1 MGWGGRLVTFLAVL
15 VSWIFFRAANPEEA
29 FRLLAGLTGTNGL
42 LLPGDPLFFK
52 SSPMLMALP
61 ALLGLTIDPQF
72 VLLACLGGLVLF
84 VSFLPNSQQL
94 LATMEPGIVTYGKK
108 IEDMPIVFQP
118 LAWRPSFLWLALTAL
133 TFTWCMLNLS
143 NVSSFLYRDF

>member
-1 MGWGGRLVTFLAVL
+1 
-15 VSWIFFRAANPEEA
+15 
-29 FRLLAGLTGTNGL
+29 
-42 LLPGDPLFFK
+42 
-52 SSPMLMALP
+52 
-61 ALLGLTIDPQF
+61 
-72 VLLACLGGLVLF
+72 